1 MSVLPGLNPGL
12 IFAAVLA
19 DALWGG
25 KFYRL
30 HPVRAMGGMG
40 RILERSF
47 LARTQRPLPLR
58 LLGILL
64 VTLVSGAF
72 VGGSVVAFW
81 GISCSGLPLAS
92 DLLTVLWGYQLLAGR
107 SLEAHVRAVLIP
119 LERGDLPGAR
129 RALSS
134 IVGRDT
140 EVLDGAGVIRGAL
153 ESLSE
158 NANDAL
164 TAPLFFFYLGGIPAL
179 TGYKAV
185 STMDSQVGY
194 KTPPYRDLGWASARL
209 DDILAFVPAR
219 LALVMLL
226 AWFGPGAARD
236 RNVGFGSIVR
246 EAWKYRLCHPSPN
259 SGLPMSAFAAL
270 LGIRIGGGAVYG
282 GNWVEKPWIGEGR
295 PDLKV
300 EDLRR
305 GIRIFRH
312 FRWGICVLAG
322 ILALLPFLFRSG
334 GIFR

>member
-1 MSVLPGLNPGL
+1 MSGFIGLDPGLV
-12 IFAAVLA
+12 FAAVLA

-25 KFYRL
+25 QFYLL

-40 RILERSF
+40 RMLERSF
-47 LARTQRPLPLR
+47 LGLTQGPFPLR
-58 LLGILL
+58 LLGVAL
-64 VTLVSGAF
+64 VVLVSGTF
-72 VGGSVVAFW
+72 VGGSVAVLW
-81 GISCSGLPLAS
+81 GLSRSGLPVAS

-107 SLEAHVRAVLIP
+107 SLETHVRAVLAP
-119 LERGDLPGAR
+119 LEQEDLPGAR

-140 EVLDGAGVIRGAL
+140 EFLDGAGVIRGAL

-179 TGYKAV
+179 MGYKAV

-219 LALVMLL
+219 LTLVILI
-226 AWFGPGAARD
+226 AWFGAGAARD

-246 EAWKYRLCHPSPN
+246 EAWGYRMCHPSPN

-270 LGIRIGGGAVYG
+270 LGIRMGGGAAYVG
-282 GNWVEKPWIGEGR
+282 RWVEKPWIGEGR
-295 PDLKV
+295 SIPTV
-300 EDLRR
+300 EDLRK
-305 GIRIFRH
+305 GVRIFRH
-312 FRWGICVLAG
+312 FRWGLCILAG
-322 ILALLPFLFRSG
+322 AVWLVSFLFRSG
-334 GIFR
+334 GVFR